1 MRNELEKSEAL
12 RQNIEYELSLT
23 KCNFNKE
30 KQAFNEKE
38 KLHEE
43 INKNFEGIYP
53 ITIYEFFDCYY

>member
-38 KLHEE
+38 KLH
-43 INKNFEGIYP
+43 NKTHN
-53 ITIYEFFDCYY
+53 T